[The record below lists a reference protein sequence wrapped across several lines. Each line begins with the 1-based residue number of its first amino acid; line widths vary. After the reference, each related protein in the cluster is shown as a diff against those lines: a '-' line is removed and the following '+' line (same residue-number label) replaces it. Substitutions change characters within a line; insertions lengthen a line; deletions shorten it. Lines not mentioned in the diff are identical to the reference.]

1 MNYIDIIIILLLLF
15 ASYKGLKRGL
25 IKELVSLIS
34 LILGIYIASNFSFFL
49 DSYLSK
55 SFPKY
60 GDFVSIT
67 SFIIV
72 FLIVVVSL
80 KLAGIL
86 ISKLAKSLQLGIIN
100 RVLGLLFAAS
110 KTLLII
116 SFILFELNHLSNQF
130 GTIIPEDQKS
140 ESVLYEKVMK
150 IIIPMINPI
159 VNENLDWKQDVKLK
173 IDEVKGKI
181 KKRLDTIPVSL

>member
-1 MNYIDIIIILLLLF
+1 VLL
-15 ASYKGLKRGL
+15 ASYRGLKRGL

-34 LILGIYIASNFSFFL
+34 LIAGIYIATNFSIYL
-49 DSYLSK
+49 EAYLSK
-55 SFPKY
+55 YFPEY
-60 GDFVSIT
+60 GNFISIT

-72 FLIVVVSL
+72 FLIVFISL

-86 ISKLAKSLQLGIIN
+86 ISKLAKSLQLGTIN
-100 RVLGLLFAAS
+100 KVLGLLFAGS

-140 ESVLYEKVMK
+140 ESVLYEKVFK
-150 IIIPMINPI
+150 IIPVISP
-159 VNENLDWKQDVKLK
+159 VVKENLDWKNDVKLK
-173 IDEVKGKI
+173 INEVKGEI
-181 KKRLDTIPVSL
+181 KNRLDTIPVSL

>member
-1 MNYIDIIIILLLLF
+1 MNYIDIIITILVLV
-15 ASYKGLKRGL
+15 ASYRGLKRGL

-34 LILGIYIASNFSFFL
+34 LIAGIYIASNFSIFL
-49 DSYLSK
+49 EAYLSK
-55 SFPKY
+55 SFPEY

-72 FLIVVVSL
+72 FLIVFISL

-86 ISKLAKSLQLGIIN
+86 ISKLAKSLQLGTIN
-100 RVLGLLFAAS
+100 KVLGLLFAAS

-140 ESVLYEKVMK
+140 ESVLYEKVLK
-150 IIIPMINPI
+150 IIPI
-159 VNENLDWKQDVKLK
+159 TSPVVKENLDWKEDVKLK
-173 IDEVKGKI
+173 IDDVKDEI
-181 KKRLDTIPVSL
+181 KNRLDTIPVSI

>member
-1 MNYIDIIIILLLLF
+1 MNYIDIIITILVLL
-15 ASYKGLKRGL
+15 ASYRGLKRGL

-34 LILGIYIASNFSFFL
+34 LIAGIYIASNFSIFL
-49 DSYLSK
+49 EAYLSK
-55 SFPKY
+55 SFPEY

-72 FLIVVVSL
+72 FLIVFISL
-80 KLAGIL
+80 KLSGIL
-86 ISKLAKSLQLGIIN
+86 ISKLAKSLQLGTIN
-100 RVLGLLFAAS
+100 KVLGLLFAAS

-140 ESVLYEKVMK
+140 ESVLYEKVLK
-150 IIIPMINPI
+150 IIPI
-159 VNENLDWKQDVKLK
+159 TSPVVKENLDWKEDVKLK
-173 IDEVKGKI
+173 IDEVKEEI
-181 KKRLDTIPVSL
+181 KNRLDTIPVSI